1 MCLRTLGVCG
11 WMGGW
16 VTLADVFEDT
26 GCGWVGGWV
35 TLADVFEDTGCV
47 WVGGI
52 S

>member
-11 WMGGW
+11 W
-16 VTLADVFEDT
+16 VA
-26 GCGWVGGWV
+26 
-35 TLADVFEDTGCV
+35 LADVFEDTGCV